1 MMKPLH
7 IFLLVAILVPFSQ
20 ASAQPFVDIANFN
33 YQNFTGTNKSNPA
46 IDNTTEVYSLS
57 VFLPKELKS
66 GNALLFRINGES
78 IQSSTSPRI
87 AQATSVFSISVALG
101 YQWLSESK
109 KWKSVLMG
117 IPKVASDFKS
127 SVDNHDFQYG
137 MLFVQNYK
145 WNPNLQL
152 KAGLYYNKEAFGNFF
167 VPLVGVDW
175 KASDR
180 WQLFGLLPTNYKIE
194 YAIAK
199 KKWYTGVNF
208 KAFTRSFHLS
218 PEQNNDYIRFDEV
231 VLKGFLEYYCTANIV
246 AYAEIGQSFG
256 KSLLQYKVDSDD
268 LSYSNPNYT
277 PISNYVPFTIGL
289 VYRIRTE

>member
-1 MMKPLH
+1 MKPVR
-7 IFLLVAILVPFSQ
+7 IFLLLTILIPFSQ

-33 YQNFTGTNKSNPA
+33 YQNFSGTNKSNSA
-46 IDNTTEVYSLS
+46 FTNNTEIYSLS
-57 VFLPKELKS
+57 IFLPKELKS
-66 GNALLFRINGES
+66 GNTLLFRINGES

-87 AQATSVFSISVALG
+87 TQASSVSSISIALG
-101 YQWLSESK
+101 YQWLSEDK

-127 SVDNHDFQYG
+127 SMGNNDFQYG
-137 MLFVQNYK
+137 MLLIQNYK
-145 WNPNLQL
+145 WSSTLQL

-167 VPLVGVDW
+167 VPLVGLDW

-180 WQLFGLLPTNYKIE
+180 WQLFGILPTNYKIE

-199 KKWYTGVNF
+199 KKWYTGLNF
-208 KAFTRSFHLS
+208 KAFTRSFQLS

-231 VLKGFLEYYCTANIV
+231 VLKGFLEYYCAANIV
-246 AYAEIGQSFG
+246 VYAEVGQSFG
-256 KSLLQYKVDSDD
+256 KSLLQYKGDFQN

-277 PISNYVPFTIGL
+277 PIGNYVPFSIGL
-289 VYRIRTE
+289 AYRIRTE